1 MPATSD
7 SPVGHRGL
15 SLENEKGFGEI
26 KMKKTLLT
34 AVSLIAL
41 GMAPAFGA
49 DLPARTYTK
58 APALVAPVNNWT
70 GFYIGAMG
78 GYAKEDTSGI
88 GALSGGLAG
97 GTVGYNWQS
106 GMMVYGLEADAAWS
120 DVGATAGIPGLA
132 SATDKIND
140 LGTVRGRI
148 GVAFSQILL
157 YGTGGFA
164 WADNELTATVLG
176 VSASESHFHT
186 GWTAGAG
193 IEAMI
198 VPNWSVKAEYLYR
211 SLSSENYFTI
221 PTGNINLNSVQVGVN
236 YHF

>member
-1 MPATSD
+1 
-7 SPVGHRGL
+7 
-15 SLENEKGFGEI
+15 
-26 KMKKTLLT
+26 MKKLILT
-34 AVSLIAL
+34 AVGLFAL
-41 GMAPAFGA
+41 GMAPAVGA
-49 DLPARTYTK
+49 DLPARTYSK
-58 APALVAPVNNWT
+58 APPVVAPVSNWT

-120 DVGATAGIPGLA
+120 NVGATVGNPAFVA
-132 SATDKIND
+132 ATDKIND
-140 LGTVRGRI
+140 LGTARGRI
-148 GVAFSQILL
+148 GVAFDQILL

-164 WADNELTATVLG
+164 WIDNKLTATVLG

-198 VPNWSVKAEYLYR
+198 APKWSVKAEYLYR
-211 SLSSENYFTI
+211 SLSSQNYFTI
-221 PTGNINLNSVQVGVN
+221 PTGTLNLNSVQVGVN